1 MKLWAIKTIVT
12 VKCNDVHDAQNRV
25 LDALD
30 NCTDGYNPKIL
41 DVDLIDEESD
51 VLADR

>member
-1 MKLWAIKTIVT
+1 MKYWVIKSIVT
-12 VKCNDVHDAQNRV
+12 VKCNDVHDAQCHV

-41 DVDLIDEESD
+41 DVDLLDEESD
-51 VLADR
+51 VLAES